1 MSSLFVLNPGFRS
14 SLVRVAVV
22 GIFAVVLVG
31 LGFLVPFWIVL
42 AISAVV
48 VAVVSVMRAVRR
60 AAGIV
65 ERILTEELGRT
76 PPNGVAD

>member
-1 MSSLFVLNPGFRS
+1 MSSLFVLNPVFRPS
-14 SLVRVAVV
+14 PARVAVV

-42 AISAVV
+42 AISAVF
-48 VAVVSVMRAVRR
+48 VAVVGVVRAVRR
-60 AAGIV
+60 AAGTV

-76 PPNGVAD
+76 PPNGVVD